1 MPCETKWKVSKGNTK
16 AKKEKEK
23 EEKKKHKY
31 HKAVLKSMC
40 ISTGYPFS
48 NKQTKLNVLA

>member
-16 AKKEKEK
+16 AKKEKEEK
-23 EEKKKHKY
+23 KKKHKY

>member
-1 MPCETKWKVSKGNTK
+1 MKQNERFPKETQKQ
-16 AKKEKEK
+16 KKKK
-23 EEKKKHKY
+23 KKKKKKKHKY